1 MSKATERVLATLQQ
15 LLTEQTQVATADIA
29 ARMGVSRSVTSHYL
43 SDLLQAGLVKKG
55 TGRPVYWQL
64 TSTVAPVAS
73 AVDDLH
79 SLAAVI
85 GANGSQR
92 ESIRK
97 CIAAVAYPGGLN
109 IVITGHSG
117 VGKTFLAQQIY
128 RYAKDTGALA
138 KTAPYKVLNC
148 ADYANNPELFS
159 SILFGYVKG
168 AFTGANANKPGLLQE
183 ADGGYLF
190 LDEVH
195 RLSGE
200 NQEKLFTFMD
210 TGRFRPIGENQHDST
225 ASVRFIFATTED
237 PHTAMLETFNRR
249 VPVNV
254 HLTAYAHRP
263 INERL
268 AFIKV
273 LFGTEAKNFKCPIQ
287 VAPEAL
293 TYLLNLKPDGN
304 VGRLKNMIKV
314 ACAKASTRKT
324 GAQLVVAITDFD
336 REASRVTTDNLNITQ
351 PLIVG
356 EQASDTV
363 FELNTASP
371 AQHFEAYLTAH
382 PELTAQAVRTQLQ
395 TLYQLNGADTGEDSV
410 LHAMHARQF
419 RQVVVDQFGL
429 KAALDYEP
437 VLFQLYVQ
445 NFTLGADS
453 LAAIKR
459 LASHFARSQHVAQA
473 FYAQLPVIAPA
484 SHEVLTAIL
493 TCCLSETVDETIP
506 LRCLMVAH
514 GSHMATSIQSVVNRL
529 CGTYLVD
536 ALDMPIDTTINQIA
550 KRAKQTVADFD
561 TSNGFIL
568 LVDMGSLNQLYTQ
581 IKSQLQGDL
590 LVVNNLTTATA
601 LDIGLKIQQKLP
613 FEAIAEHASTDYTIA
628 AQYFE
633 GFAKNQNI
641 VISCMSGLGISEK
654 LRDIFQEV
662 LGRRI
667 SLVTMDFDR
676 LRQSVAANDIEA
688 FESTLLVITT
698 TNLPETFEIPHIN
711 IYDLL
716 DASGQVMIHDILKQY
731 VDQKTFDD
739 LYNRLV
745 RFLSIEGVSERLAFL
760 NPSIII
766 QEVETVIFKFENYY
780 HVKIDGKTKL
790 NLYMHISLMVE
801 RLMTGVS
808 GSRSASLQPKDAKE
822 EEFFTV
828 AQGIFKPIE
837 LKYGITIDG
846 YELSLLSE
854 LFKSILAP
862 A

>member
-73 AVDDLH
+73 DADDLH

-200 NQEKLFTFMD
+200 NQ
-210 TGRFRPIGENQHDST
+210 HDST

-324 GAQLVVAITDFD
+324 GPQLVVAITDFD
-336 REASRVTTDNLNITQ
+336 REASRVTADNLNITQ

-371 AQHFEAYLTAH
+371 A
-382 PELTAQAVRTQLQ
+382 
-395 TLYQLNGADTGEDSV
+395 
-410 LHAMHARQF
+410 
-419 RQVVVDQFGL
+419 
-429 KAALDYEP
+429 
-437 VLFQLYVQ
+437 
-445 NFTLGADS
+445 
-453 LAAIKR
+453 
-459 LASHFARSQHVAQA
+459 
-473 FYAQLPVIAPA
+473 
-484 SHEVLTAIL
+484 
-493 TCCLSETVDETIP
+493 
-506 LRCLMVAH
+506 
-514 GSHMATSIQSVVNRL
+514 
-529 CGTYLVD
+529 
-536 ALDMPIDTTINQIA
+536 
-550 KRAKQTVADFD
+550 
-561 TSNGFIL
+561 
-568 LVDMGSLNQLYTQ
+568 
-581 IKSQLQGDL
+581 
-590 LVVNNLTTATA
+590 
-601 LDIGLKIQQKLP
+601 
-613 FEAIAEHASTDYTIA
+613 
-628 AQYFE
+628 
-633 GFAKNQNI
+633 
-641 VISCMSGLGISEK
+641 
-654 LRDIFQEV
+654 
-662 LGRRI
+662 
-667 SLVTMDFDR
+667 
-676 LRQSVAANDIEA
+676 
-688 FESTLLVITT
+688 
-698 TNLPETFEIPHIN
+698 
-711 IYDLL
+711 
-716 DASGQVMIHDILKQY
+716 
-731 VDQKTFDD
+731 
-739 LYNRLV
+739 
-745 RFLSIEGVSERLAFL
+745 
-760 NPSIII
+760 
-766 QEVETVIFKFENYY
+766 
-780 HVKIDGKTKL
+780 
-790 NLYMHISLMVE
+790 
-801 RLMTGVS
+801 
-808 GSRSASLQPKDAKE
+808 
-822 EEFFTV
+822 
-828 AQGIFKPIE
+828 
-837 LKYGITIDG
+837 
-846 YELSLLSE
+846 
-854 LFKSILAP
+854 
-862 A
+862 